1 MKRKHVENK
10 HGVHTIF
17 PVIDWCKCVFCDNE
31 VRREKVYCWANW
43 NSFPSYACNA
53 CVTSVEHCNTKIDE
67 RRALRPKSPKAP
79 PPEPPKMRV
88 G

>member
-17 PVIDWCKCVFCDNE
+17 LVTGWCKCEFCDNE
-31 VRREKVYCWANW
+31 VRLEKVYCWDNW
-43 NSFPSYACNA
+43 NAHNSYGCTS
-53 CVTSVEHCNTKIDE
+53 CVTSVEHCNIKIDE
-67 RRALRPKSPKAP
+67 RRALRPKAPKA